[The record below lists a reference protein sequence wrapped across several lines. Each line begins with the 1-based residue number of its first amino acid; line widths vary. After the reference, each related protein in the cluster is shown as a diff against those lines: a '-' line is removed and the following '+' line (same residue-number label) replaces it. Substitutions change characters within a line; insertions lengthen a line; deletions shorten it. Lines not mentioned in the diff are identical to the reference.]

1 MEKQI
6 AWITLLMPL
15 ILILSPIV
23 KAYNPSNSTGLT
35 FWTAILFI
43 LIAFQPVI
51 ILLIKKV
58 KKYDKSKICPI
69 CNRSIPIETKKC
81 PFCNKSLDQ

>member
-43 LIAFQPVI
+43 LIAFQI
-51 ILLIKKV
+51 GTNRLKV
-58 KKYDKSKICPI
+58 S
-69 CNRSIPIETKKC
+69 
-81 PFCNKSLDQ
+81 